1 MATDVGKARAV
12 NVAKQLSSLSGFN
25 CLGPKVW
32 LYEPARGTDM
42 SGSPTNS
49 PATIV
54 LCAWMDA
61 APKHIEKYAAT
72 YKKLYPT
79 ARILIIT
86 ISLVDFFCKSE
97 AARRAEISPAV
108 AVLLAPGSGAG
119 QSSPGIL
126 VHAFSN
132 GGVKRLHS
140 LTGLYYEKSRPHA
153 ALPASAVIFD
163 SAPGSP
169 QFRRDVHSLMA
180 GAPRSRFLRLP
191 FAALVYTLAFMLVLL
206 YNFTPLLNGIVERI
220 RDGLN
225 DGKTLSSAAARC
237 YIYSDE
243 DNSVGPEP
251 IEAHAAHAR
260 EKGLKVSM
268 NKFHGSGHVAHM
280 KHDEGRYWDIVQ
292 RTWNESV

>member
-1 MATDVGKARAV
+1 MATDVGKAGVVAS
-12 NVAKQLSSLSGFN
+12 AKQSSALNGFN
-25 CLGPKVW
+25 HLSPKVW
-32 LYEPARGTDM
+32 LYEPAQVTDL
-42 SGSPTNS
+42 SGSPTHS

-61 APKHIEKYAAT
+61 APKHIEKYLVT

-79 ARILIIT
+79 ARILVIT
-86 ISLVDFFCKSE
+86 ISLADFFLKSE

-108 AVLLAPGSGAG
+108 TVLLSPGSGAT
-119 QSSPGIL
+119 QSPPGIL
-126 VHAFSN
+126 VHVFSN
-132 GGVKRLHS
+132 GGVKRLHG

-169 QFRRDVHSLMA
+169 QIRRDVHALMA
-180 GAPRSRFLRLP
+180 GAPRLLFLRLP
-191 FAALVYTLAFMLVLL
+191 FAALTYILVFLLVLL
-206 YNFTPLLNGIVERI
+206 HKFTPFLKSIVEGI

-225 DGKTLSSAAARC
+225 DGKTLSSAATRC
-237 YIYSDE
+237 YIYSEE
-243 DNSVGPEP
+243 DKSVGPEP
-251 IEAHAAHAR
+251 IEAHAADAH
-260 EKGLKVSM
+260 EKGIKVIM